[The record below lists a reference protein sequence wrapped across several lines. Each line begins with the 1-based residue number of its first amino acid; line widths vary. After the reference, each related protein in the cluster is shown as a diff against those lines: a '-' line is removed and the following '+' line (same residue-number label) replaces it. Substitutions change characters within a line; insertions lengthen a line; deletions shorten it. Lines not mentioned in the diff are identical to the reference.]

1 MGRLEV
7 WAKLC
12 YPYVREKVITFSGL
26 QLPRIE
32 TIITE
37 HMWYKLASKLSCGNQ
52 GPIRAED

>member
-1 MGRLEV
+1 MG
-7 WAKLC
+7 
-12 YPYVREKVITFSGL
+12 KVVLPICEGKGYFSGL